1 MQAPPLLVV
10 MGVSGCGKSTVGS
23 QVAAALGLDFLE
35 GDRLHSQRNIAL
47 MSSGV
52 ALTDD
57 DRQGWLELLSER
69 IAQAHRNEQGLVV
82 SCSALKRIYR
92 DILRRGAPDLLF
104 VHLTGHAALL
114 TERTARRAGHYMPAS
129 LLASQLKT
137 LEAPGPDEQALTFD
151 VNDSPEVIV
160 QSLVAAVSQKA

>member
-1 MQAPPLLVV
+1 

-151 VNDSPEVIV
+151 VNDSPAVIV

>member
-1 MQAPPLLVV
+1 
-10 MGVSGCGKSTVGS
+10 MGVSGCGKSTVGA
-23 QVAAALGLDFLE
+23 QVASALGLKFLE
-35 GDRLHSQRNIAL
+35 GDTLHSQRNIAL
-47 MSSGV
+47 MASGV

-69 IAQAHRNEQGLVV
+69 IAQAHRDEQGLVV

-104 VHLTGHAALL
+104 VHLTGDTSLL

-129 LLASQLKT
+129 LLASQLQT

-151 VNDSPEVIV
+151 VADPPEVIV
-160 QSLVAAVSQKA
+160 LSLVAAISQKA

>member
-1 MQAPPLLVV
+1 MHAPPLLVV

-23 QVAAALGLDFLE
+23 KLAAALGVEFLE
-35 GDRLHSQRNIAL
+35 GDTLHSQRNIAL
-47 MSSGV
+47 MASGV

-104 VHLTGHAALL
+104 VHLMGDTALL
-114 TERTARRAGHYMPAS
+114 TDRTARRAGHYMPPS

-137 LEAPGPDEQALTFD
+137 LEAPGPNERALTFD
-151 VNDSPEVIV
+151 VINSPEVIV
-160 QSLVAAVSQKA
+160 QALVTAMAQKA